1 MSAEQIPILMYHSID
16 DSCSSRFRRFAV
28 SPRSFKAHVR
38 YLSDSGYQTL
48 TVSELIEAM
57 DGRAVMP
64 PKPVVLTFDDGF
76 ADFYEAALPILTEFG
91 QTVTLYVV
99 SGAVG
104 GSSAWLSGIGEGT
117 RRMVSWAQLDEI
129 RRSGIEIGAHTAT
142 HAALDLLSLEEARQE
157 IAVSK
162 RDLQDRLGVDVS
174 SFAYPFGYQ
183 NGAVRH
189 IVQREGYSS
198 ACAVRYA
205 MSSIADDRFA
215 LSRHIALDS
224 WDRDAFAAVLQGR
237 PPLIPNLYRADEI
250 PRVERRAPISSE
262 LLSMSSRSVSIVICV
277 YTLDRWDD
285 IADAIASARAQTLPP
300 LEIIVVVD
308 HNPELR
314 DRLTKTFTGIQ
325 FVDNQLTRGL
335 SGARNTGISLAR
347 GEVVAFLDDDAI
359 ADRDWLL
366 KMIPHFDRPEVI
378 GVGSRSLPLWLG
390 ERPSWFPDEFLWVVG
405 CSYRGLPEGA
415 SPVRN
420 CLGGAMCF
428 RRSLFENI
436 SGFNPSLGRGKGALL
451 LSGEETELC
460 LRATK
465 LIEGAVFIFDPVLI
479 HLPQGVCQTPQLAIF
494 HQTMLRRRRLEG
506 VSLKA
511 PSIQESLAP
520 ERNHVLKVLPQGVL
534 RGLRD
539 TIINRDLG
547 GVARAA
553 AIVTGLA
560 GAAAGYIIGNMHMLV
575 GSGRTHVAKHDH
587 DALVRNDDKFASA
600 FASPASPTAMR
611 AKLDTIH
618 SRFGMHAELL
628 SNAGAIAIG
637 TLTASALGFVYWWV
651 AARNFTPEAVGLAA
665 AAISTMTLIGMIGEL
680 GFGTLLMGESLLNR
694 RDAPGLIAAAL
705 STALLLSLALGAAFV
720 LIAPKIITGFEVE
733 FSTFDEGALFIIG
746 CAIMSFAMVLD
757 QALIGWLRSI
767 QQMCRNM
774 LFAVLKLVML
784 AAVVLAGIAGPEKVS
799 GGCSMARASSDD
811 KRRYPGT
818 WRRRCGPQPPTGP
831 AICSRRAH
839 CHKWRDR
846 PKSD

>member
-1 MSAEQIPILMYHSID
+1 
-16 DSCSSRFRRFAV
+16 
-28 SPRSFKAHVR
+28 
-38 YLSDSGYQTL
+38 
-48 TVSELIEAM
+48 
-57 DGRAVMP
+57 
-64 PKPVVLTFDDGF
+64 
-76 ADFYEAALPILTEFG
+76 
-91 QTVTLYVV
+91 
-99 SGAVG
+99 
-104 GSSAWLSGIGEGT
+104 
-117 RRMVSWAQLDEI
+117 
-129 RRSGIEIGAHTAT
+129 
-142 HAALDLLSLEEARQE
+142 
-157 IAVSK
+157 
-162 RDLQDRLGVDVS
+162 
-174 SFAYPFGYQ
+174 
-183 NGAVRH
+183 
-189 IVQREGYSS
+189 
-198 ACAVRYA
+198 
-205 MSSIADDRFA
+205 
-215 LSRHIALDS
+215 
-224 WDRDAFAAVLQGR
+224 
-237 PPLIPNLYRADEI
+237 
-250 PRVERRAPISSE
+250 
-262 LLSMSSRSVSIVICV
+262 MSSRSVSIVICV

-465 LIEGAVFIFDPVLI
+465 LIEGAVFIFDPSSFISHKVSAKRLSWRYFI
-479 HLPQGVCQTPQLAIF
+479 
-494 HQTMLRRRRLEG
+494 RRCYAEG
-506 VSLKA
+506 VSKA
-511 PSIQESLAP
+511 YLSKLRPSRESLAP

-784 AAVVLAGIAGPEKVS
+784 AAVVLAGIAGAMSHEVVMLATWVFGQLAATVLLVVWLLGRGQPVWHKPEFGQLRGRVGRVLSHHFLNTVTQGPGLILPGLITFVLSAQTNAAFYAAFTLINVACYAPAALATVLFTIGSTDPASFSERLKFSLSLSAVIGVTAAVGFYVLS
-799 GGCSMARASSDD
+799 DFILNLFNSAYPAIAGTSLQLMGAIALPVAVKYHFITIQRLANTMGRGAVVLGIAGAFEIGMAYAGAEWHGLWGFTIAWIVAN
-811 KRRYPGT
+811 YIEAALML
-818 WRRRCGPQPPTGP
+818 PTILKHLGP
-831 AICSRRAH
+831 AQRLAA
-839 CHKWRDR
+839 R
-846 PKSD
+846 PVPAE